1 MKIYFSLLKNLIIK
15 LFKIY
20 FCIGNNI
27 KSLKNIAIFLLLFFY
42 ISKANSQIKSYKR
55 GVSYGYHSAKD
66 IQNFSKDISWW
77 YNWAAE
83 PDIAIRNTYKNYEVD
98 FTPMA
103 WKGTGINAVNIWVN
117 QDSNVKYILGFNEP
131 NFTDQANMTPK
142 QAATAWPAFQAIAD
156 LHNLKTVG
164 PAVNY
169 CGNCVTE
176 NGITYN
182 DPFKYLDDFF
192 AACQDCDV
200 DFISLHWYGGG
211 NSIVGYIENARKYNK
226 PIWVTE
232 FAAWDNSVTNVEDQ
246 KKYLAGT
253 VNFLERDP
261 DVYRYSW
268 FIGRRQS
275 GQTTY
280 PFIDL
285 YGVDGELTEL
295 GEIYMNIPV
304 YDPTMKF
311 QIPGKIEAEEYFL
324 MSGLFSEITAD
335 TNGFLNIGWTD
346 NNDWA
351 EYKINVNKSGT
362 YNLYT
367 RIAGTNTGIIDF
379 LVDNKLAATLNTPS
393 TGDWQIW
400 KTVSTKIEL
409 EAGEHQL
416 KMLIKDAGFN
426 INWITIS
433 EGLILEPNN
442 FNIEVIGET
451 CSEKNNGEIII
462 LANEYQ
468 NYNVNINGINYPF
481 NSNKTIDNLVP
492 GIYNICITVIGE
504 NFEQCYTIQIPEAAL
519 VSGKAIITSKKAEI
533 KIEKGTAP
541 FQVFVNGNLVLQTSS
556 PTFDIVIKQGDDIQ
570 VKTAVSCEGVFSKII
585 DSFDEITVY
594 PNPTTGT
601 VEIAFPTVQKN
612 IEIAIYDLQ
621 SKLISVKTYSVINGK
636 IQLSII
642 DKPSGIYIA
651 KINSEKPVSLKI
663 IKL

>member
-1 MKIYFSLLKNLIIK
+1 MKIYFTLLNNLIIK
-15 LFKIY
+15 LFRLD
-20 FCIGNNI
+20 FHIGNNI
-27 KSLKNIAIFLLLFFY
+27 KSLKKVVVFLLLLFF
-42 ISKANSQIKSYKR
+42 ISEANSQSKSYKR
-55 GVSYGYHSAKD
+55 GVSYGFHSEKD
-66 IQNFSKDISWW
+66 MQNFSKNISWW

-83 PDIAIRNTYKNYEVD
+83 PDIAIRDTYKNYGVD
-98 FTPMA
+98 FTPMS
-103 WKGTGINAVNIWVN
+103 WNGNGINAVNNWVN
-117 QDSNVKYILGFNEP
+117 QDPNVKYILGFNEP

-142 QAATAWPAFQAIAD
+142 QAATAWPAFQEIAN

-169 CGNCVTE
+169 CGDCVTE
-176 NGITYN
+176 NGVTYN

-192 AACQDCDV
+192 TACQDCDV
-200 DFISLHWYGGG
+200 DFIALHWYGGG
-211 NSIVGYIENARKYNK
+211 NSIVEYVENARKYNK

-232 FAAWDNSVTNVEDQ
+232 FASWDNSVTNVEDQ

-275 GQTTY
+275 GQTSY

-285 YGVDGELTEL
+285 YGAEGELTEL
-295 GEIYMNIPV
+295 GKIYMNIPV
-304 YDPTMKF
+304 YDPAMKF

-324 MSGLFSEITAD
+324 MSGLFAEITSD
-335 TNGFLNIGWTD
+335 TDGFLNIGWTD

-393 TGDWQIW
+393 TGDWQNW

-409 EAGEHQL
+409 EKGEHLL

-426 INWITIS
+426 INWIAVS
-433 EGLILEPNN
+433 ENLILEPNN
-442 FNIEVIGET
+442 FNIQVIGET
-451 CSEKNNGEIII
+451 CSEKNNGKIII
-462 LANEYQ
+462 SANESL
-468 NYNVNINGINYPF
+468 NYEVNLNGSNYPF
-481 NSNKTIDNLVP
+481 TTNKAIDNLTP
-492 GIYNICITVIGE
+492 GLHNICITVIGE
-504 NFEQCYTIQIPEAAL
+504 TYEQCYNIEIPEGTL
-519 VSGKAIITSKKAEI
+519 VSGKAVITSKKA
-533 KIEKGTAP
+533 KIEINQGTAP

-556 PTFDIVIKQGDDIQ
+556 PTFNIKVKQGDEIQ
-570 VKTAVSCEGVFSKII
+570 VKTAVSCEGIYSKMI
-585 DSFDEITVY
+585 DSFDEITAY
-594 PNPTTGT
+594 PNPTSGT
-601 VEIAFPTVQKN
+601 VEIAFPTTQKEVSIALYN
-612 IEIAIYDLQ
+612 IQ
-621 SKLISVKTYSVINGK
+621 SQLISVKTYTVINGK
-636 IQLSII
+636 TELSLK
-642 DKPSGIYIA
+642 DKPSGVYIA
-651 KINSEKPVSLKI
+651 KIDSEKPLNLKI

>member
-1 MKIYFSLLKNLIIK
+1 MKIDFDLIIK
-15 LFKIY
+15 FFKID
-20 FCIGNNI
+20 FCIRNNI
-27 KSLKNIAIFLLLFFY
+27 KSLKKVSVFLLLFFL
-42 ISKANSQIKSYKR
+42 ISEVNSQSKSYKR
-55 GVSYGYHSAKD
+55 GVSYGFHSAKD
-66 IQNFSKDISWW
+66 MQNFSKNISWW

-83 PDIAIRNTYKNYEVD
+83 PDIAIRNTYKNYGVD

-103 WKGTGINAVNIWVN
+103 WNGTGINAVNNWVN

-142 QAATAWPAFQAIAD
+142 QAATAWLAFQAIAD

-176 NGITYN
+176 NGVTYN

-192 AACQDCDV
+192 TACKDCDV
-200 DFISLHWYGGG
+200 DFIALHWYGGG
-211 NSIVGYIENARKYNK
+211 NSIVGYVENARKYNK

-232 FAAWDNSVTNVEDQ
+232 FAAWDDSVTNVEDQ

-268 FIGRRQS
+268 FIGRRKS
-275 GQTTY
+275 DQTSY

-285 YGVDGELTEL
+285 YGADGELTEL
-295 GEIYMNIPV
+295 GKIYMDIPV
-304 YDPTMKF
+304 YDPNFKF

-324 MSGLFSEITAD
+324 MSGLFAEITSD

-362 YNLYT
+362 YNLNA

-379 LVDNKLAATLNTPS
+379 LVDNTLTATLNTPS
-393 TGDWQIW
+393 TGGWQTW
-400 KTVSTKIEL
+400 KTVSTEIEL
-409 EAGEHQL
+409 EKGEHLL

-433 EGLILEPNN
+433 DNLILEPNN
-442 FNIEVIGET
+442 FNIESVGET
-451 CSEKNNGEIII
+451 CSDKNNGKIII
-462 LANEYQ
+462 QANETRDYKVI
-468 NYNVNINGINYPF
+468 VNGSNYPF
-481 NSNKTIDNLVP
+481 TSSKTIDNLTP
-492 GIYNICITVIGE
+492 GSYNICITVNSE
-504 NFEQCYTIQIPEAAL
+504 TFEQCYTIQIPEGTL
-519 VSGKAIITSKKAEI
+519 VSGKAIITSKKVEI
-533 KIEKGTAP
+533 EINQGTAP
-541 FQVFVNGNLVLQTSS
+541 FQVFVNENLVLQTSS
-556 PTFDIVIKQGDDIQ
+556 PTFNIDIKRGDEIQ
-570 VKTAVSCEGVFSKII
+570 VKTAILCEGVFSKLI
-585 DSFDEITVY
+585 DTFDEIVAY
-594 PNPTTGT
+594 PNPTTET
-601 VEIAFPTVQKN
+601 VEIAFPITQK
-612 IEIAIYDLQ
+612 EVSIALYNLQ
-621 SKLISVKTYSVINGK
+621 SQLISVKTYPVDNGK
-636 IQLSII
+636 ILLSLK
-642 DKPSGIYIA
+642 DKPSGVYIA
-651 KINSEKPVSLKI
+651 KIDSEEPINLKI

>member
-15 LFKIY
+15 LFNID
-20 FCIGNNI
+20 FVGNNI
-27 KSLKNIAIFLLLFFY
+27 KSLKKVALFLLLFFF
-42 ISKANSQIKSYKR
+42 ISEANSQIKSYKR

-66 IQNFSKDISWW
+66 MQNFSKNISWW

-83 PDIAIRNTYKNYEVD
+83 PDIAIRNTYKNYGVD

-103 WKGTGINAVNIWVN
+103 WKGTGINAVNNWVN
-117 QDSNVKYILGFNEP
+117 QDPNVKYILGFNEP

-192 AACQDCDV
+192 TACQDCDV
-200 DFISLHWYGGG
+200 DFIALHWYGGG
-211 NSIVGYIENARKYNK
+211 NSIVGYVENARKYNK

-232 FAAWDNSVTNVEDQ
+232 FAAWDNSVANVEDQ

-285 YGVDGELTEL
+285 YGSDGELTEL
-295 GEIYMNIPV
+295 GKIYMNIPV
-304 YDPTMKF
+304 YDPAMKF
-311 QIPGKIEAEEYFL
+311 QIPGRIEAEEYFL

-362 YNLYT
+362 YNLYA

-379 LVDNKLAATLNTPS
+379 FVDTKLTATLITPS
-393 TGDWQIW
+393 TGGWQTW
-400 KTVSTKIEL
+400 KTVSSKIQL
-409 EAGEHQL
+409 EAGEHLL
-416 KMLIKDAGFN
+416 KMSIKDAGFN

-451 CSEKNNGEIII
+451 CPDKNNGEIII
-462 LANEYQ
+462 SAIESL
-468 NYNVNINGINYPF
+468 NYKVNINGINYPF
-481 NSNKTIDNLVP
+481 TSSKTLDNLAP
-492 GIYNICITVIGE
+492 GLYNICISVIGE
-504 NFEQCYTIQIPEAAL
+504 TFEQCYSIQIPEATL

-533 KIEKGTAP
+533 EIEKGTSP
-541 FQVFVNGNLVLQTSS
+541 YQVFVNGNLVLQTSS
-556 PTFDIVIKQGDDIQ
+556 PTFNIEIEQGDEIQ
-570 VKTAVSCEGVFSKII
+570 VKTAVLCEGVFSKTI
-585 DSFDEITVY
+585 DLFDLISVY

-601 VEIAFPTVQKN
+601 VEIAFTIQQEEV
-612 IEIAIYDLQ
+612 EIALYDLQ
-621 SKLISVKTYSVINGK
+621 SKLISVKKYAIVNGK
-636 IQLSII
+636 IQLSLK
-642 DKPSGIYIA
+642 DKPAGVYLA
-651 KINSEKPVSLKI
+651 KINSEKPVSIKILK
-663 IKL
+663 L

>member
-1 MKIYFSLLKNLIIK
+1 MKNYFSLLKNLIIK
-15 LFKIY
+15 LFQID

-27 KSLKNIAIFLLLFFY
+27 KSLKKVSVFLLLFFL
-42 ISKANSQIKSYKR
+42 ISEVNSQSKSYKR
-55 GVSYGYHSAKD
+55 GVSYGFHSAKD
-66 IQNFSKDISWW
+66 MQNFSKNISWW

-83 PDIAIRNTYKNYEVD
+83 PDIAIRNTYKNYDVD
-98 FTPMA
+98 FTPMS
-103 WKGTGINAVNIWVN
+103 WKGTGINAVNNWVN
-117 QDSNVKYILGFNEP
+117 QDPNVKYILGFNEP

-169 CGNCVTE
+169 CGDCVTE
-176 NGITYN
+176 NGVTYN

-192 AACQDCDV
+192 TACQDCDV
-200 DFISLHWYGGG
+200 DFIALHWYGGG
-211 NSIVGYIENARKYNK
+211 NSIVGYVENARKYHK

-275 GQTTY
+275 GQTSY

-285 YGVDGELTEL
+285 YGADGELTDL
-295 GEIYMNIPV
+295 GKIYMNIPV
-304 YDPTMKF
+304 YDPAMKF

-324 MSGLFSEITAD
+324 MSGLFSEITSD
-335 TNGFLNIGWTD
+335 ISGFLNIGWTD

-362 YNLYT
+362 YNLST

-393 TGDWQIW
+393 TGGWQNW

-409 EAGEHQL
+409 EKGEHLL

-426 INWITIS
+426 INWIAIS
-433 EGLILEPNN
+433 ENLNLEPNN
-442 FNIEVIGET
+442 FNIEAIGET
-451 CSEKNNGEIII
+451 CSDKNNGKIII
-462 LANEYQ
+462 VANETREYS
-468 NYNVNINGINYPF
+468 INLNGNNYPF
-481 NSNKTIDNLVP
+481 TSTKTIDNLTP
-492 GIYNICITVIGE
+492 NNYNLCITVNGE
-504 NFEQCYTIQIPEAAL
+504 TFEQCYNIQIPEGNL
-519 VSGKAIITSKKAEI
+519 VSGKAIITSKNAEI
-533 KIEKGTAP
+533 EINQGTAP
-541 FQVFVNGNLVLQTSS
+541 FQIFVNGDLILQTSS
-556 PTFDIVIKQGDDIQ
+556 PTFNIEIKQGDEIQ
-570 VKTAVSCEGVFSKII
+570 VKTAVLCEGVFSKMI
-585 DSFDEITVY
+585 DTFDEITAY
-594 PNPTTGT
+594 PNPTTET
-601 VEIAFPTVQKN
+601 VEIAFPIAQK
-612 IEIAIYDLQ
+612 EVSIALYNLQ
-621 SKLISVKTYSVINGK
+621 SQLISIKTYSVINGK
-636 IQLSII
+636 IQLSLK
-642 DKPSGIYIA
+642 DKPSGVYIA
-651 KINSEKPVSLKI
+651 KIDSEESLNLKI